1 MKRKIGLI
9 ILAITLIMVT
19 IISIFK
25 YGKVNTLSILQYDKV
40 NTSYSSQSGTTDEDG
55 IKILEKKVELS
66 NGYANTSINL
76 YEPKITEGIS
86 YDTDGV
92 EIIRKASELLGKKYE
107 YAKKGS
113 NYSAW
118 EEHSDMRALDASQVN
133 SIDCSGLVWWTLTS
147 LKMKTSGFGF
157 NNPVPVDTTHWLMP
171 KGSQNYFREVKAW
184 NYNKNS
190 NEWNKKTY
198 STGTKAQDT
207 KLRVKRGED
216 ENDWKDINV
225 LKINNPI
232 TSDLRYW
239 EYYDKDE
246 NKKELPMGTVII
258 SFGTGIGKDDHAW
271 IYIGNLGTRDE
282 AIAKLQAMDI
292 KFDKEN
298 VIDYNN
304 GCTHWR
310 IESAGEMVTIN
321 NDDPDYGSLI
331 YDENGKIKGVGP
343 IWAFQVANDYSISG
357 NYQMNVSKKDADST
371 TELDDYS
378 DALEGA
384 EIEIKQYKNNSSDET
399 GESHTK
405 TVNGN
410 KTEVLF
416 NEDSNITIDEIS
428 TNDTYIISEITAPD
442 GYKINNG
449 NIKLEVTKK
458 IGKNVDTEKLEY
470 QISKVNVYDNS
481 NDSLLAELEP
491 GNKEILTLKTTDTET
506 GNVIGIEI
514 STNAITVTYKD
525 EKEEKDVNVVVDK
538 KSIDGKNVNNVN
550 LKYWVFDS
558 EGDIPNENNLQDNR
572 KSQDSMSNP
581 FSIEKMRRGDVKY
594 VWLTEESN
602 NDNYGNGFF
611 EITDDLRNEGVTCR
625 YIRMKVE
632 CGKEDGVISVTEKEL
647 CQIKNNEKESL
658 DSNCADNIYTDS
670 ENNQKNYVNVNN
682 INVEDGNPAKIT
694 VPIIN
699 PYNSVEYSIGL
710 GKKLAK
716 GKVSEYSYPQSIEE
730 AKDEFSDT
738 TGLMAG
744 AEFSVQ
750 QCFENSDE
758 NSRVWSDKKT
768 VTTEDRGY
776 IDITGDELPANYNR
790 IWYKIN
796 ETKSVEGGKLNQC
809 VYYVKIDN
817 YTKESITQNNVT
829 IDVYKDPEIN
839 QDTNLPNSDAISNKW
854 QDDDGNR
861 FVADKDDG
869 FMVYYGSTTKNIQFI
884 MVDENITKKYN
895 VNLAKINKDDINN
908 FSLEELNSNSIK
920 DKMVGN
926 VSFDVKQ
933 ESLTGEDK
941 KTVTTV
947 NKDYTS
953 VYEDV
958 SIKPDNHEIYTIKET
973 SAPSEYVI
981 YDKEITM
988 TVYNDNKS
996 DDEIYSP
1003 CLVYIS
1009 VDFDGDGSINSNE
1022 EIVLTTNKN
1031 FTNFSSHNVL
1041 NNRIYGMID
1050 DTGENVNITLI
1061 LADEKYKGSYNI
1073 DLVKKELKD
1082 NQEDNYKNENAKF
1095 ISTLSNAKYSIK
1107 QALNNEK
1114 YNEDDAQVGNNLPD
1128 VTTEKNTKSTIVD
1141 KVDIDNVK
1149 YPDTYWIEEK
1159 NSPASYNINK
1169 LKLKLNIYKYKKDN
1183 KYKIKYISIKDE
1195 SKENGQIIYVGET
1208 LYISNK
1214 SAIKTYFSNY
1224 IVAVSLKENSVGDY
1238 TIEVTW
1244 RNDQPTYDIKL
1255 VKTNAT
1261 TGEKVTASGDV
1272 TAKFDIKLYS
1282 DKEFNTLADFKNK
1295 DGDDLNQQEYE
1306 TDDSEINLK
1315 NIIMPDVKTGE
1326 TITNYLA
1333 ITETSITDSSYKMF
1347 EGTLIIPIIFTR
1359 NENGKITQS
1368 KGNPYVINNI
1378 TEKQV
1383 INGKINGDYE
1393 EIDKEKLI
1401 VLDTNNV
1408 VTVFVPNQ
1416 KSGEISLQL
1425 IKEGKNLKG
1434 DTLIKYL
1441 NGAKF
1446 EISIDNVN
1454 ENGDI
1459 LENLYKTSS
1468 EQPEITGQYGN
1479 QGRIIVN
1486 NLPIKPGNILKI
1498 NIKEVATIEG
1508 YTIPDE
1514 LEKGITYTARV
1525 TTDVN
1530 NDLVIS
1536 IDDTEYTESE
1546 IKLSN
1551 KWINIYVNN
1560 IKDAYPGKYKVNLT
1574 KKGEDGDI
1582 LEGVTFERTGLINK
1596 DESSSDTK
1604 YNRIVDKKDF
1614 TTNSNGVTCIT
1625 DELGESL
1632 SDLDGDD
1639 GYVKVPVKDYISASD
1654 EYVISESNLGD
1665 YENKYVKLNKPITV
1679 SIEKGAELHQNKAYA
1694 NKILLS
1700 IDIND
1705 VSKEY
1710 VLINLLTNKYR
1721 RWTGTYSDFENVPEQ
1736 DYNKDEISID
1746 VQDENGLN
1754 HKILVSGEL
1763 SEDCSE
1769 TTFSIVVVNPRKPI
1783 PGQYKVNIQK
1793 VGTDGIALDGV
1804 VFHRIAQLNV
1814 DQTAETVGKTVDT
1827 DMDETSNGG
1836 YASVTK
1842 DVETEDSE
1850 LITVSKDNY
1859 ETIDKYEINEQ
1870 SLGKND
1876 GKYNKYPYSI
1886 HLVVEKEYEG
1896 YKASA
1901 SKVKLTIDNKTE
1913 EIDLSNSTASSKKTI
1928 TVKDSNDEEIDVVMN
1943 ASIENNEV
1951 TITLTIENSELTSVP
1966 VEKRWVDGNDENKLR
1981 PDSIEVEL
1989 KYKKDGNFVKYEK
2002 NGVEN
2007 PVTLNLGNNWKYIWN
2022 KLPKNI
2028 NGEVAEYTVEETKI
2042 PSGYTANGTIE
2053 GGVIVLTNSHTVTEI
2068 VNKSKRWKN
2077 VEDADLYG
2085 VDMELYKEGETTR
2098 IGDTKFVIGN
2108 GTATWDNQKKYDDE
2122 GNLIKYVVKETQAYY
2137 RTDKNSENWIELEE
2151 DKDYVADENGG
2162 VFINTLSTPGKYTI
2176 MLSKVDKDSNKAIS
2190 GVKFNVND
2198 ADTNP
2203 TGNDG
2208 ITYVNDKYGKI
2219 LEVNIDK
2226 DNVDVT
2232 DTYKITEITTK
2243 DDYYKINGSLTVNVT
2258 KEKNVEDNNSITYK
2272 LNTVYFEDG
2281 TIDDNGVAKKTVELE
2296 NGDKVEV
2303 TAEIVGSTVKI
2314 TIPNIKKKGTYSL
2327 KLIKYKKGTQTPV
2340 AGAKFNII
2348 GGNIGNNQLMQN
2360 NAPLSEDNY
2369 SQIITKTEPVAIWQE
2384 SVNIRDID
2392 TPDTYTLKEVDV
2404 GEDNTDMFVG
2414 FTEPIKITLNKNSSY
2429 NIESIGLTVGTEE
2442 AKKDS
2447 NGNLIFE
2454 KTIDNQTV
2462 EARLSLDKNT
2472 NTVIL
2477 EVENPEKHGSFNFN
2491 LVKYIKGTTTPL
2503 NGAGFKIKIVNT
2515 DTNTCVQDSN
2525 GNDIDGTKEIFV
2537 ENGQISID
2545 NINIA
2550 KAGIT
2555 YEITIEE
2562 STVPEGYIGLD
2573 GPITFT
2579 AVSESNADGKT
2590 YTLVANE
2597 STTIPNTRSVVV
2609 NENEINVEIDNSP
2622 FTEVEKEKLWEN
2634 VKNAN
2639 LYRVEMK
2646 LYKKDETNP
2655 IDNTTKYV
2663 IGNGKAI
2670 WENLDKYDADGN
2682 IIEYV
2687 VKETQAYYRT
2697 DENSENWIELEEGK
2711 DYVADEEE
2719 GVFINTVIT
2728 PGKYTV
2734 MLSKVDK
2741 DSNKAI
2747 FGVTF
2752 KVNDVSTDPTGATGT
2767 TYVKDKDGNRLEVNI
2782 DKDNV
2787 GVTDTYEITE
2797 INLNNKEN
2805 DYYKIAEPLK
2815 VNVTK
2820 KRIEENN
2827 QIIYKLDSVSFDN
2840 GAAKK
2845 TVELENGDKVDVT
2858 AKIVGSTVKIT
2869 IPNIKKKGTYS
2880 LKLIKYKKGT
2890 QTPVAGAKFNI
2901 IGGNIGNNQ
2910 LMQNNAPL
2918 SEDNYSQ
2925 IITKT
2930 EPVAIWQESVNIR
2943 DIDTPD
2949 TYTLKEVDVGED
2961 NTDMFVGFTEPIKIT
2976 LNKNSSYNIESIGLT
2991 VGTEEAKKDSNG
3003 NLIFEKTIDN
3013 QTVEARLSL
3022 DKNTNTVILEVEN
3035 PEKHGSFN
3043 FNLVKYI
3050 KGTTTPLNGAGF
3062 KIKIVNTDTN
3072 TCVQDSNG
3080 NDIDGTK
3087 EIFVENGQISIDNIN
3102 IAKAGIT
3109 YEITI
3114 EESTVPEGYIGLDGK
3129 ITFTAVSE
3137 SNADG
3142 KTYTLVPN
3150 KSTTIPN
3157 AKLVDV
3163 RKNEILVEVENKVKP
3178 TIHKG
3183 VKDVENQ
3190 SSGYHNEIT
3199 GDTYESEEDAK
3210 KVLHD
3215 WVINT
3220 TLPNGVDEYSIY
3232 EISDKIDD
3240 RLTYEGIAS
3249 VKIIDGKNTV
3259 ADLVEGTDYKVAYDE
3274 ASRMLKI
3281 TFIGQDQA
3289 ISETVKN
3296 NIGKTI
3302 EVRFNTKFALDD
3314 NGNIIA
3320 LNQSVPNQA
3329 TLTYGNGSTVE
3340 SEKPEVHT
3348 GGVGLFKYDEKTGKA
3363 LSGAH
3368 FKIATSKEN
3377 AEKGIFLK
3385 DTKGND
3391 VEKITNEKGIAV
3403 FEGLEFGEDALN
3415 KAEYKTKDETT
3426 NADVYKYDWT
3436 KVETTY
3442 YIVETES
3449 PEGYG
3454 KIEEPIEAIVK
3465 KDNYNIEDITTL
3477 IKVGNSSNIYDLSLR
3492 KFITAVKDTAKGTEE
3507 EVTSRIPQVDLTKLA
3522 SGEST
3527 TATYTHPKDPVLVHT
3542 TDIVTYTIRI
3552 YNEGPQDAY
3561 ASIIKDDI
3569 PDGLQFVQ
3577 YTEGDGSLNA
3587 EYRWKLVD
3595 ENDNEVTDV
3604 SKAKYIVTDYLS
3616 KEQDKTPG
3624 ANLLKGYEPDTMSEL
3639 DYRDV
3644 KVQFKVT
3651 EPTTSDRILINYAQ
3665 ISKETDSSGNIVKDR
3680 DSTPNKWIDSEDDQD
3695 IEKVRVQYFDLALR
3709 KWVTQAIVTEN
3720 GKTVV
3725 TETGHKAEDDPEEVV
3740 KVDLKKSKVNDVT
3753 VKFKYSI
3760 RITNEGEIAGE
3771 ATEIRDDIPN
3781 GLKFVA
3787 EDNPD
3792 WREENGQ
3799 IVTNKLEHT
3808 TLQPGES
3815 AEVEI
3820 VLTWINGTDNMGV
3833 MINTAEINKD
3843 HNEYGTP
3850 DIDSTPGNNVPGEDD
3865 IDDAPVM
3872 LTVKTESD
3880 IVVYMILSLTVL
3892 GIIAS
3897 GVTII
3902 RKKVIE

>member
-9 ILAITLIMVT
+9 ILAVTLIMVT

-25 YGKVNTLSILQYDKV
+25 YGKVNT
-40 NTSYSSQSGTTDEDG
+40 YSSQLATTKGNLSEGDSSQREV
-55 IKILEKKVELS
+55 ILS
-66 NGYANTSINL
+66 NGYATKSIPTVMPVIKENT
-76 YEPKITEGIS
+76 YDTEGI
-86 YDTDGV
+86 D
-92 EIIRKASELLGKKYE
+92 IIKKASELLGTGYHWG
-107 YAKKGS
+107 YKGS
-113 NYSAW
+113 ESWNVWDETTSA
-118 EEHSDMRALDASQVN
+118 EPKKDTSEINL
-133 SIDCSGLVWWTLTS
+133 IDCSGLVWWTLSS
-147 LKMKTSGFGF
+147 LGMQTSGFKL
-157 NNPVPVDTTHWLMP
+157 NHNVPVDTTHWLQP
-171 KGSQNYFREVKAW
+171 RLNNEWGNYFCDVTAWKYDTIKREWTENDRSSLASVK
-184 NYNKNS
+184 
-190 NEWNKKTY
+190 
-198 STGTKAQDT
+198 DT
-207 KLRVKRGED
+207 VLQVRRD
-216 ENDWKDINV
+216 ENAWKNV
-225 LKINNPI
+225 NILKINDPI
-232 TSDLRYW
+232 DSNLRYW
-239 EYYDKDE
+239 EYYDSDN

-258 SFGTGIGKDDHAW
+258 SYGSGLGNRNNDHAW
-271 IYIGNLGTRDE
+271 IYIGNLGTRAEAVEKLKAMKIECDFNDE
-282 AIAKLQAMDI
+282 NII
-292 KFDKEN
+292 K
-298 VIDYNN
+298 DYGN

-310 IESAGEMVTIN
+310 IESAGGTGVTIN
-321 NDDPDYGSLI
+321 NGDPDYGAES
-331 YDENGKIKGVGP
+331 YDGSGRIKGIGP

-449 NIKLEVTKK
+449 NIKLEVAKK
-458 IGKNVDTEKLEY
+458 IGTNVDTGKLEY

-933 ESLTGEDK
+933 EKRTKNERLTGEDK

-1003 CLVYIS
+1003 RLVYIS

-1095 ISTLSNAKYSIK
+1095 ISTLSNAKYSID
-1107 QALNNEK
+1107 QVLNNPGRGDGQFEI
-1114 YNEDDAQVGNNLPD
+1114 NSSEI
-1128 VTTEKNTKSTIVD
+1128 TTEKGKISTIANG
-1141 KVDIDNVK
+1141 VDINDIR
-1149 YPDTYWIEEK
+1149 YPDTYLIEEID
-1159 NSPASYNINK
+1159 SPASYNINK
-1169 LKLKLNIYKYKKDN
+1169 LKLKLDIYKYKSQNDN
-1183 KYKIKYISIKDE
+1183 KYKINYIIVTDVSRKFGRKI
-1195 SKENGQIIYVGET
+1195 ENGKT
-1208 LYISNK
+1208 LYINDTDMEK
-1214 SAIKTYFSNY
+1214 NYFSNY
-1224 IVAVSLKENSVGDY
+1224 IVAVSLKENSEGNC

-1244 RNDQPTYDIKL
+1244 RNDQPTYDIYL
-1255 VKTNAT
+1255 EKTNAT

-1306 TDDSEINLK
+1306 TDDDSEINLK

-1347 EGTLIIPIIFTR
+1347 EGTLIIPITFTR
-1359 NENGKITQS
+1359 NENGKITQY
-1368 KGNPYVINNI
+1368 KGDPYVINNI
-1378 TEKQV
+1378 TEKQK
-1383 INGKINGDYE
+1383 IEGKINGDGDE
-1393 EIDKEKLI
+1393 EIDNEKLI

-1408 VTVFVPNQ
+1408 VTVVVPNQ

-1434 DTLIKYL
+1434 DTLVKYL

-1468 EQPEITGQYGN
+1468 DQPEITGQYGN

-1486 NLPIKPGNILKI
+1486 NLPIKPDNILKI
-1498 NIKEVATIEG
+1498 NIKEVETIEG

-1514 LEKGITYTARV
+1514 LKTGITYTARV

-1530 NDLVIS
+1530 NDIVIS

-1654 EYVISESNLGD
+1654 EYVISESDLGD

-1705 VSKEY
+1705 VSKAY

-1721 RWTGTYSDFENVPEQ
+1721 TWTGTYSDFKNAPEK
-1736 DYNKDEISID
+1736 DYNKDEITIE
-1746 VQDENGLN
+1746 VQDENGLT

-1769 TTFSIVVVNPRKPI
+1769 TTFSIVVVNPRQPI
-1783 PGQYKVNIQK
+1783 PGQYKVNIKK
-1793 VGTDGIALDGV
+1793 VGTDGTALDGV

-1886 HLVVEKEYEG
+1886 YLVVEKEYKG

-1966 VEKRWVDGNDENKLR
+1966 VEKRWVDGDDENNLR
-1981 PDSIEVEL
+1981 PNSIEVEL

-2007 PVTLNLGNNWKYIWN
+2007 PVTLNLGNNWKYTWN

-2028 NGEVAEYTVEETKI
+2028 NGEVAEYTVEETEI
-2042 PSGYTANGTIE
+2042 PSDYTVNKTTTE
-2053 GGVIVLTNSHTVTEI
+2053 EGVIVLTNSHTVTEI

-2085 VDMELYKEGETTR
+2085 VDMELYKEGETTK

-2137 RTDKNSENWIELEE
+2137 RTDKNSENWIELEKG
-2151 DKDYVADENGG
+2151 KDYVADENGG
-2162 VFINTLSTPGKYTI
+2162 VFINTLITPGKYTI
-2176 MLSKVDKDSNKAIS
+2176 MLSKIDNGSQQGIS
-2190 GVKFNVND
+2190 GVTFKVNN
-2198 ADTNP
+2198 AVTKP

-2208 ITYVNDKYGKI
+2208 ITYVND
-2219 LEVNIDK
+2219 EVNIDE
-2226 DNVDVT
+2226 DNVNDT

-2258 KEKNVEDNNSITYK
+2258 KKKTVEDNNSITYK

-2281 TIDDNGVAKKTVELE
+2281 TIDDNGVAKKTVTLENNDEVEVTAEIVDNIVRITIPNEKKKGTYSLKIIKYKIGTETPVPGAKFNLIGGNIGNLQLEKDGEQLSEENYSEIVTSTKPVAIWDDVINIRDIAKPDTFTLKEVGVGDNNTDMFVGFTEPIKITINKNNNYNVERIGLTVGDNEATEQNGKLVFNKTIDNQKIEARLSLNKDTNTITLEVENPEKHGSFNFNLVKYIKGTTTPLNGAGFKIKIVNTDTNTCVQDSNGNDIDGTKEIFVENGQISIDNINIAKAGITYEITIEESTVPEGYIGLDEPITFTAVSESNADGKTYTLVPNKSTTIPNTRSVVVNENEINVEIDNSPFTEVEKEKLWENVKNANLYGVEMKLYKKDETNPIDNTTKYVIGNGKAIWENLDKYDAGGNIIEYVVKETQAYYRTDENSENWIELEKDKDYVADEEEGVFINTVITPGKYTVMLSKVDKDSNKAIFGVTFKVNDVLTDHTGATGTTYVKDKDGNRLEVNIDKDNVGVTDTYEITEINLNNKENDYYKIADPLKVNVTKKRLEENNQIIYKLDSVSFDNGLAKKTVELE

-2447 NGNLIFE
+2447 SGNLIFE

-2477 EVENPEKHGSFNFN
+2477 EVENPEKHGSFNLN

-2503 NGAGFKIKIVNT
+2503 NGAGFKIKIESDKKAVE
-2515 DTNTCVQDSN
+2515 DIN
-2525 GNDIDGTKEIFV
+2525 GNAIDGTKEIFV

-2573 GPITFT
+2573 
-2579 AVSESNADGKT
+2579 
-2590 YTLVANE
+2590 
-2597 STTIPNTRSVVV
+2597 
-2609 NENEINVEIDNSP
+2609 
-2622 FTEVEKEKLWEN
+2622 
-2634 VKNAN
+2634 
-2639 LYRVEMK
+2639 
-2646 LYKKDETNP
+2646 
-2655 IDNTTKYV
+2655 
-2663 IGNGKAI
+2663 
-2670 WENLDKYDADGN
+2670 
-2682 IIEYV
+2682 
-2687 VKETQAYYRT
+2687 
-2697 DENSENWIELEEGK
+2697 
-2711 DYVADEEE
+2711 
-2719 GVFINTVIT
+2719 
-2728 PGKYTV
+2728 
-2734 MLSKVDK
+2734 
-2741 DSNKAI
+2741 
-2747 FGVTF
+2747 
-2752 KVNDVSTDPTGATGT
+2752 
-2767 TYVKDKDGNRLEVNI
+2767 
-2782 DKDNV
+2782 
-2787 GVTDTYEITE
+2787 
-2797 INLNNKEN
+2797 
-2805 DYYKIAEPLK
+2805 EP
-2815 VNVTK
+2815 
-2820 KRIEENN
+2820 
-2827 QIIYKLDSVSFDN
+2827 
-2840 GAAKK
+2840 
-2845 TVELENGDKVDVT
+2845 
-2858 AKIVGSTVKIT
+2858 
-2869 IPNIKKKGTYS
+2869 
-2880 LKLIKYKKGT
+2880 
-2890 QTPVAGAKFNI
+2890 
-2901 IGGNIGNNQ
+2901 
-2910 LMQNNAPL
+2910 
-2918 SEDNYSQ
+2918 
-2925 IITKT
+2925 
-2930 EPVAIWQESVNIR
+2930 
-2943 DIDTPD
+2943 
-2949 TYTLKEVDVGED
+2949 
-2961 NTDMFVGFTEPIKIT
+2961 
-2976 LNKNSSYNIESIGLT
+2976 
-2991 VGTEEAKKDSNG
+2991 
-3003 NLIFEKTIDN
+3003 
-3013 QTVEARLSL
+3013 
-3022 DKNTNTVILEVEN
+3022 
-3035 PEKHGSFN
+3035 
-3043 FNLVKYI
+3043 
-3050 KGTTTPLNGAGF
+3050 
-3062 KIKIVNTDTN
+3062 
-3072 TCVQDSNG
+3072 
-3080 NDIDGTK
+3080 
-3087 EIFVENGQISIDNIN
+3087 
-3102 IAKAGIT
+3102 
-3109 YEITI
+3109 
-3114 EESTVPEGYIGLDGK
+3114 

-3150 KSTTIPN
+3150 KSTTISN

-3163 RKNEILVEVENKVKP
+3163 RENEILVEVENKVKP

-3240 RLTYEGIAS
+3240 RLTYEGVAS

-3259 ADLVEGTDYKVAYDE
+3259 ADLVERTDYKVAYDE

-3415 KAEYKTKDETT
+3415 KAEYKTIDETT
-3426 NADVYKYDWT
+3426 KAEVYKYDWT

-3522 SGEST
+3522 NGEST

-3561 ASIIKDDI
+3561 ASIVKDDI

-3725 TETGHKAEDDPEEVV
+3725 TETGHKAEDNPEEVV
-3740 KVDLKKSKVNDVT
+3740 KVDLKKSKINNVT

-3897 GVTII
+3897 GVTIM